1 MLKVG
6 LTGGLATGKSH
17 VGSYLE
23 QMGCHLLKADEL
35 GHKALLIGGGAYEE
49 VVERFGTGI
58 LDSAGEIDRKALG
71 AIVFEDPEKLS
82 LLNSI
87 IHPVVIRAEE
97 RWLEAISRRDPE
109 GIAVVEAAILIE
121 TGSYKR
127 FDRIILTVCTREQQI
142 ERARRRDGLTRSEVE
157 ARLMRQMSLDEKK
170 KYADYV
176 VDTSGDKAA
185 TQLDTRRVY
194 EELRGVKR

>member
-17 VGSYLE
+17 VGAYLE
-23 QMGCHLLKADEL
+23 QLGCHLLKADEL
-35 GHKALLIGGGAYEE
+35 GHKALLRGGAAFEA
-49 VVERFGTGI
+49 VVSRFGADV
-58 LDSAGEIDRKALG
+58 LDDAGEIDRKALG
-71 AIVFEDPEKLS
+71 AVVFEDPEKLA

-87 IHPVVIRAEE
+87 IHPVVIGAEE
-97 RWLEAISRRDPE
+97 DWFKNVSKVDPE

-142 ERARRRDGLTRSEVE
+142 ERAIKRDGLSREEVE
-157 ARLMRQMSLDEKK
+157 ARLNRQMSLEEKRQF
-170 KYADYV
+170 ADYV

-185 TQLDTRRVY
+185 TQLETRRVY
-194 EELRGVKR
+194 EELRRL

>member
-17 VGSYLE
+17 VGAYLE

-35 GHKALLIGGGAYEE
+35 GHKALLRSGGAFAE
-49 VVERFGTGI
+49 VLEQFDGVT
-58 LDSAGEIDRKALG
+58 LDESGEIDRKALG
-71 AIVFEDPEKLS
+71 TVVFDDPRKLAQ
-82 LLNSI
+82 LNSI

-97 RWLEAISRRDPE
+97 DWFKCVSTVDPE

-127 FDRIILTVCTREQQI
+127 FDRILLTVCSREQQI
-142 ERARRRDGLTRSEVE
+142 ERAMKRDGLTRAEVE
-157 ARLMRQMSLDEKK
+157 SRLNRQMDIEEKR
-170 KYADYV
+170 KYADYI
-176 VDTSGDKAA
+176 VDTSGDRSA
-185 TQLDTRRVY
+185 TLIETRRVFD
-194 EELRGVKR
+194 ELRRVKK

>member
-1 MLKVG
+1 MLRVG

-17 VGSYLE
+17 VGAYLE

-35 GHKALLIGGGAYEE
+35 GHKALLRGGGAFEG
-49 VVERFGTGI
+49 VVSRFGAGI
-58 LDSAGEIDRKALG
+58 LDAEGEVDRKALG
-71 AIVFEDPEKLS
+71 AVVFDDPERLA

-87 IHPVVIRAEE
+87 IHPVVIQAEE
-97 RWLEAISRRDPE
+97 DWLALVSKRDPE

-142 ERARRRDGLTRSEVE
+142 ERAMKRDGLTRDAVEV
-157 ARLMRQMSLDEKK
+157 RLMRQMSLEEKRT
-170 KYADYV
+170 YADFV
-176 VDTSGDKAA
+176 VDTSGDKTA
-185 TQLDTRRVY
+185 TQLETRRVY
-194 EELRGVKR
+194 EELRRVKE